1 MDFKAV
7 VFCICVLS
15 LTSLVSASSQKP
27 NLQEMRA
34 QREVEL
40 INMQKQQQVGIF
52 KRRRDELLADYKGLM
67 RVKNDAYGQ
76 MKIAEK
82 DYKKAMA
89 KLEKAKAQQF
99 EVEAQIGKLLQDK
112 NSDELHAQSQIKKL
126 RDQQTSLISEI
137 KSYSQIQQA
146 SYENMKNFDNQYRSF
161 ASKEPILKQQIES
174 VQRQLQFVLSQP

>member
-1 MDFKAV
+1 MDFKAIL
-7 VFCICVLS
+7 FCIVVLS
-15 LTSLVSASSQKP
+15 LTSSVDASSQKP

-52 KRRRDELLADYKGLM
+52 KRRRDELLGDYKGLL

-82 DYKKAMA
+82 DYKTAMA

-99 EVEAQIGKLLQDK
+99 DVEAQIGKLLQDK
-112 NSDELHAQSQIKKL
+112 KVDQQQAQSQLKKL
-126 RDQQTSLISEI
+126 RDQQTSLITEI
-137 KSYSQIQQA
+137 KNYSQIQQA
-146 SYENMKNFDNQYRSF
+146 SFENMKNFDNQYRSF

-174 VQRQLQFVLSQP
+174 VQRQLQFILSQP